1 MCFTAMIQHQK
12 EVQIILSFL
21 CKVCT
26 YVYCTNFDKLIRS
39 RVIISVQIALWQEQ
53 QESLNQYELNFFNLN
68 FFNLF
73 ELILLFFKNL

>member
-1 MCFTAMIQHQK
+1 MST
-12 EVQIILSFL
+12 VQI
-21 CKVCT
+21 C
-26 YVYCTNFDKLIRS
+26 S

-73 ELILLFFKNL
+73 ELVLLF